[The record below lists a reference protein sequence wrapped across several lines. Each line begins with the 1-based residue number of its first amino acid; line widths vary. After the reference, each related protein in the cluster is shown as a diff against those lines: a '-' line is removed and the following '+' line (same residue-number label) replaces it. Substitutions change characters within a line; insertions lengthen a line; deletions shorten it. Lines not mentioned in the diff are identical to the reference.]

1 MIASFSPGFVRELI
15 LSDNTIV
22 ETALFEQQRKDQAA
36 HALTEQRNEAMREAV
51 KGLFVMNGGGSVALL
66 AFLQAISKEHEALA
80 KYLVFG
86 ITPMI
91 VGVVLAGLVHFFRY
105 HTSWAVQTTPSRIAF
120 RSSYWR
126 FRTLYISFAYASL
139 FLFVVGM
146 TIVLRGVWKEY
157 ILK

>member
-91 VGVVLAGLVHFFRY
+91 VGVVLQDSS
-105 HTSWAVQTTPSRIAF
+105 TSSDTTPHGPYRLHRAESLSGLPTGGF
-120 RSSYWR
+120 EHCTFPLHTHPFSSLLW
-126 FRTLYISFAYASL
+126 
-139 FLFVVGM
+139 
-146 TIVLRGVWKEY
+146 E
-157 ILK
+157 